1 MVSKSLHVRGDN
13 VKNPDKYRNFGFRQ
27 NFYEHFTDNGLSCFD
42 MGILGKDQY
51 TALKNWLA
59 DAGML
64 PKEERGSKEVI
75 KLELTPLGQKLL
87 PMGAYN
93 PFVWAI
99 LWANLAY
106 GSVVANAFC
115 NGIGFGSYYG
125 KDDVIALLDNDLKEK
140 PKEQAT
146 NSLLSTF
153 RDSPIGA
160 ALMQGV
166 QIDKLYYRAGWEVP
180 HAVALL
186 YSLYL
191 YAEHTGR
198 RSFTFSELVSAKNNP
213 DATGMSPS
221 DIYGIDVKAFREQV
235 QGLAISFPKY
245 IRVSF
250 ISNLDNIILEDFSSL
265 DILDLAEE

>member
-1 MVSKSLHVRGDN
+1 M
-13 VKNPDKYRNFGFRQ
+13 KNPDKYRNFGFRQ
-27 NFYEHFTDNGLSCFD
+27 SFYEHFIDNDLNCFQS
-42 MGILGKDQY
+42 GTLGKDQY
-51 TALKNWLA
+51 TALKHWLA
-59 DAGML
+59 DANML
-64 PKEERGSKEVI
+64 VKEEKGSKETI
-75 KLELTPLGQKLL
+75 KMELTALGEKIM

-106 GSVVANAFC
+106 GSIIAHEFC
-115 NGIGFGSYYG
+115 TKIGVGSYYS
-125 KDDVIALLDNDLKEK
+125 KDDIIGLLDSDLKDK
-140 PKEQAT
+140 AKEQAT

-153 RDSPIGA
+153 RDSPIGTV
-160 ALMQGV
+160 LMQGV
-166 QIDKLYYRAGWEVP
+166 QVEKFYYRAGWEMP

-186 YSLYL
+186 YALYL

-198 RSFTFSELVSAKNNP
+198 RSFTFSELVGAKNNP

-235 QGLAISFPKY
+235 QGLAIRFPQY

-250 ISNLDNIILEDFSSL
+250 ISNLDNIILENCSSL
-265 DILDLAEE
+265 DVLDLAEE